1 MNHCVQITPE
11 MTRAQWLDI
20 RRKGIGGSDVAAI
33 IGANPYKTPLDI
45 FNDKL
50 QLGENEDSQSRYAY
64 WGTKLEDVVASEF
77 AEKTGLKIQRVN
89 YVLSNQDNPW
99 MMANLDRAVVN
110 PDIAKRVAINKPE
123 KVKETGLLL
132 STDIG
137 LECKTASVYNS
148 DDWGPSQLDEILA
161 GDVFSDH
168 KIPLYYETQVQ
179 WYMAVTGMKTFYLAV
194 LLGGNDFRVY
204 LIHRDDELISA
215 LVSMCKD
222 FWDNHVMKALPP
234 DPVNAED
241 VKKLFAKDSG
251 DMIEATNDDSVLV
264 GELRNIEAEIKKL
277 KAAEEELKEKL
288 ITRIGP
294 HLGITIDGEKA
305 VSYKS
310 QTSRRFS
317 STQFKKDFPDLYEQ
331 YTVEA
336 TTRVFR
342 IH

>member
-1 MNHCVQITPE
+1 MNHSIQITPE

-33 IGANPYKTPLDI
+33 IGANPYKTALDI

-50 QLGENEDSQSRYAY
+50 NLDPKEDTQSRFAH
-64 WGTKLEDVVASEF
+64 WGTKLEAVVADEF
-77 AEKTGLKIQRVN
+77 AEQTGMKIQRVN

-99 MMANLDRAVVN
+99 MLANLDRAVIN
-110 PDIAKRVAINKPE
+110 PSIAGRVALNKPE
-123 KVKETGLLL
+123 KAKETGLLL
-132 STDIG
+132 SSDTG

-148 DDWGPSQLDEILA
+148 DDWGPSQLDEIVA
-161 GDVFSDH
+161 GEVISEH
-168 KIPLYYETQVQ
+168 KIPVYYETQVQ

-204 LIHRDDELISA
+204 QIHRDDELISA

-222 FWDNHVMKALPP
+222 FWENHVMKAVPP

-241 VKKLFAKDSG
+241 VKKLFTKDNG

-264 GELRNIEAEIKKL
+264 GELRNITAELKKL
-277 KAAEEELKEKL
+277 KAAEEELKEQL

-294 HLGITIDGEKA
+294 HLGLTIDGEKV